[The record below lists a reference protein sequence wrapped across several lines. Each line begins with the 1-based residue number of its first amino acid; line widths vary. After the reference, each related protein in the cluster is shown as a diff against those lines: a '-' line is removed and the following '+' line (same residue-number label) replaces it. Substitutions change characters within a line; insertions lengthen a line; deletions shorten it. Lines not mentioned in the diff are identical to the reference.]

1 MLKKIFR
8 VLLALYFIAD
18 SFGSGLFA
26 AESAAASLPKST
38 VQFEEENFEN
48 SVFKDPN
55 RFGGQIKLFEPSRYG
70 FLAEDKPLLL
80 PQEEEETGED
90 EYFKYNRAYLENVI
104 KEAGGGI
111 ELKEKAAEYIEILN
125 PSLLLPIYGTTISM
139 TGRKTFGIKYDVKK
153 YKESKSTV
161 DDRNT
166 SSMEFEQEM
175 QLKVQG
181 KISDRIFVDID
192 YDDQREEAQNIGVSY
207 RGKAGELVQ
216 SADFGDIEL
225 SMPGSE
231 FISYSKQVFG
241 AKMHLQYGDAHLHL
255 IGSQNKGES
264 KSKQFKGDSVFET
277 VNIRDLQYS
286 RRKYYDLTFGYQ
298 TGATTDTTWTYA
310 IRAGTEKV
318 YIDDHTNGGY
328 QVASK
333 AVDIKTGAEYPNN
346 GGTAAFRLLTRG
358 VDYTID
364 YNQNILIFNNG
375 LNATDVVAID
385 YQNSQGEWASSAQ
398 PGGLPVLIKTNN
410 ERPISSTAELG
421 YQLEIKRYYNIGAT
435 QITRDDGSGNFI
447 LKLLESDGSEVCAV
461 NDPRPFCQFTVDYD
475 KGIFKIGGR
484 FTDVG
489 LYNATPV
496 STANRY
502 FFIQY
507 TSTVKTYFLEPDIV
521 LQSETVK
528 VNGATM
534 QRNSDYYVDY
544 TSGFITFYN
553 SDLIGSN
560 SVVDVS
566 YDVVGANEES
576 ALMGGR
582 FNYDFTD
589 KISVGASLLN
599 ESGSEPK
606 RVPSVGATTSS
617 LTAME
622 ADFKVDNVQV
632 AEGVHVTLGAEA
644 AQSRKDENLFG
655 YAMIDSMEETKEYVK
670 ASTVYSDWKIA
681 SNPTAETNFFDS
693 IKWDSEDV
701 PMLQINPS
709 AIANGD
715 DRQNVLIINYDF
727 SIAQDKGYADRDE
740 VSIVFPISNS
750 GVDFSEKTL
759 FELTMQGE
767 ENGPLLNV
775 SFGSVN
781 EMSDNY
787 SAYPSL
793 LAQGMR
799 IDEIFPTCSKYYV
812 AGMNTVP
819 KTEDL
824 RCTGR
829 LTNTEDTGW
838 IYINPDGTYQRY
850 NPFAKNTYNPF
861 PQPNGIVD
869 TQDLNGN
876 GLLDS
881 EDVTSGGSFGF
892 AGEEIKNL
900 PGGEINY
907 TGWKTFNQEVDFASS
922 SNAWGTDWTSIQ
934 QMRITLK
941 RNPNGG
947 KLKGQIKIASLGVSG
962 SVWQGLDTDE
972 EVLLSYG
979 INNVDNMDYKPI
991 FSDSGDG
998 GEVFRTLYGSVNE
1011 MRKDDGTNNV
1021 EEQSLALQYDF
1032 SKNPALS
1039 KVSVQNNFSAMDFS
1053 KHKQFRFLLYNNGDI
1068 DEDTEFFLRISSD
1081 ENNYSEIRVPLG
1093 FKDAWHLYNLRL
1105 IDTNGDNIPDRW
1117 ENESKYPA
1125 SASNAGML
1133 NYKRVGIIT
1142 AGIIK
1147 ADGTTP
1153 QGEVWLDDIFLA
1165 DSVVTV
1171 GNAYMAQAKVNVDNW
1186 FDAGGKVAYMDENFQ
1201 TPVAVATNQK
1211 NRQEDYYL
1219 NFKRFKDLPVR
1230 AKYHRSNTV
1239 TPDVLG
1245 YNSSNTV
1252 SLLDK
1257 GEVDRNSGSVEAE
1270 YTGAGLP
1277 NIGAS
1282 YSFEKA
1288 DYQML
1293 QRKDASNTYSLSLNH
1308 VSNRKNSIVR
1318 NLTAGTSLVKSKID
1332 YSDNQLIATQG
1343 SNYNSD
1349 TTTQNYNFKMTLV
1362 PWQGASIVPSYSL
1375 SSADEK
1381 RRYFDVSSGIDA
1393 FRNKSYSKYASET
1406 AAVSAALRIR
1416 PWLTPTASYSVNIK
1430 ENNNL
1435 TATSYKANNQIY
1447 NFDIGDVKS
1456 INRSSEGNVSLSL
1469 NGRDMLPKSK
1479 LFSAFTVS
1487 GSYKMQDGD
1496 AWENVPDSFE
1506 ALDKLWLRSSMGI
1519 NSPYSYRSSLTIRDT
1534 YSAAMRWNPF
1544 KEYGFSGRAAPLNT
1558 MSIINNFSKSFQTS
1572 EDLGS
1577 EYKTITSTLPDI
1589 VFYIDELEKFFTSSG
1604 KIFSGTNIKL
1614 KYALSTNEIIGSEYK
1629 EDIAYGG
1636 DLRFV
1641 FLDYFDTTLSYTQ
1654 QRQEK
1659 TDLLVNQPLASYYRK
1674 DFSAQT
1680 SFSHRAFRFT
1690 PKITYIYDKSEE
1702 VGDVLVDDVKEIVPS
1717 LNVRVDFN
1725 LPFSF
1730 NIPLLGSQYLMT
1742 NRVIWNSTASY
1753 SRRRSFTIEENRD
1766 LFDFTTSL
1774 DYEVS
1779 KNIRLTLSG
1788 AFQNF
1793 KHLYIEEDSYTAY
1806 NIGTMLTIQF

>member
-1 MLKKIFR
+1 MLKK
-8 VLLALYFIAD
+8 LLRLFLCFCLLTDCFSLSAFGAEARPD
-18 SFGSGLFA
+18 SPDK
-26 AESAAASLPKST
+26 AEEQS
-38 VQFEEENFEN
+38 FEN
-48 SVFKDPN
+48 SVLKDPS
-55 RFGGQIKLFEPSRYG
+55 RFGEGIKLFEPSRYG
-70 FLAEDKPLLL
+70 FLAEEKPLLL
-80 PQEEEETGED
+80 PYEETSPEEED
-90 EYFKYNRAYLENVI
+90 DYFRYNRAYLENVI
-104 KEAGGGI
+104 KDMEGGI
-111 ELKEKAAEYIEILN
+111 EIKERAAEYIEILN

-153 YKESKSTV
+153 YKESTSTL

-192 YDDQREEAQNIGVSY
+192 YDDQREDAQNIGVSY
-207 RGKAGELVQ
+207 RGKPGEIVQ

-225 SMPGSE
+225 SLPGTE

-241 AKMHLQYGDAHLHL
+241 AKMHLQYGDAHLRL

-277 VNIRDLQYS
+277 VNIKDLQYI

-298 TGATTDTTWTYA
+298 TGASASTQWAYA
-310 IRAGTEKV
+310 IRQGTERV

-328 QVASK
+328 QVAMK
-333 AVDIKTGAEYPNN
+333 AVDIKTGAVYPSN

-358 VDYTID
+358 VDYTVD
-364 YNQNILIFNNG
+364 YNQNILIFNNS
-375 LNATDVVAID
+375 LNATDVVAVD
-385 YQNSQGEWASSAQ
+385 YENSQGAVPSSAQ
-398 PGGLPVLIKTNN
+398 PDGYPILIKTNN
-410 ERPISSTAELG
+410 DRPISSSDELD

-447 LKLLESDGSEVCAV
+447 LKLLESDGAEVCASS
-461 NDPRPFCQFTVDYD
+461 DTRPFCQFTVDYD

-484 FTDVG
+484 FSDVS
-489 LYNATPV
+489 LYNSTPV
-496 STANRY
+496 SSTNRY
-502 FFIQY
+502 FFVQY
-507 TSTVKTYFLEPDIV
+507 TSTVKTYFLESDIV
-521 LQSETVK
+521 VQSETVK

-534 QRNSDYYVDY
+534 ARNKDYYVDY
-544 TSGFITFYN
+544 ASGFITFYN

-560 SVVDVS
+560 SVVDVTYEVS
-566 YDVVGANEES
+566 GGGEDT

-606 RVPSVGATTSS
+606 RVPNVGATASS
-617 LTAME
+617 LMAME
-622 ADFKVDNVQV
+622 ADFKVDDVEV
-632 AEGVHVTLGAEA
+632 AEGVHVSLGGEA

-655 YAMIDSMEETKEYVK
+655 YAMIDSMEETKEYIK

-681 SNPTAETNFFDS
+681 SNPTAETNFFDAVR
-693 IKWDSEDV
+693 WDSQDV

-715 DRQNVLIINYDF
+715 DKQNVLLINYDF
-727 SIAQDKGYADRDE
+727 SIAQDKGYGDRDE

-750 GVDFSEKTL
+750 GVDFSDKTL

-767 ENGPLLNV
+767 ENGPLINV
-775 SFGSVN
+775 TFGTVN

-787 SAYPSL
+787 GDYSSL
-793 LAQGMR
+793 LAAGFQL
-799 IDEIFPTCSKYYV
+799 DQIFPVCSKYYV

-824 RCTGR
+824 RCTGK
-829 LTNTEDTGW
+829 LTNSEDMGW
-838 IYINPDGTYQRY
+838 LYINPDGSYQRY
-850 NPFAKNTYNPF
+850 NPFANNVYNPL
-861 PQPNGIVD
+861 PQPTGKIE

-881 EDVTSGGSFGF
+881 EDLTSGGSFGF
-892 AGEEIKNL
+892 AGQEIQGL
-900 PGGEINY
+900 PGGEINFS
-907 TGWKTFNQEVDFASS
+907 GWKTFNQEVDFGSAT
-922 SNAWGTDWTSIQ
+922 NVWGTDWTSIQ
-934 QMRITLK
+934 QMRVTLK

-947 KLKGQIKIASLGVSG
+947 KLKGQIRIASLGVSG
-962 SVWQGLDTDE
+962 SVWQPLDTDE

-979 INNVDNMDYKPI
+979 INNVDNTHYKPI
-991 FSDSGDG
+991 FSDAGDG
-998 GEVFRTLYGSVNE
+998 GEVFRTLYGSVNDLK
-1011 MRKDDGTNNV
+1011 KDDGTNNI

-1032 SKNPALS
+1032 SKNPALE
-1039 KVSVQNNFSAMDFS
+1039 KVSVQHNFSAMDFS
-1053 KHKQFRFLLYNNGDI
+1053 KHRQFRFLLYNNGDI
-1068 DEDTEFFLRISSD
+1068 DEDTSFYLRIAAD
-1081 ENNYSEIRVPLG
+1081 ENNYSEVRVPLN
-1093 FKDAWHLYNLRL
+1093 FKDAWRLYSLKL

-1117 ENESKYPA
+1117 ENISKYDA
-1125 SASNAGML
+1125 SVVNEGML

-1153 QGEVWLDDIFLA
+1153 KGEVWLDDIFLA
-1165 DSVVTV
+1165 DSMVTV
-1171 GNAYMAQAKVNVDNW
+1171 GNAYMAQAKVSVDNW
-1186 FDAGGKVAYMDENFQ
+1186 FDAGGKITYIDENFQ

-1219 NFKRFKDLPVR
+1219 KFKRFKKFPIN
-1230 AKYHRSNTV
+1230 ANYYRSNTI

-1257 GEVDRNSGSVEAE
+1257 GEVNRDRGSINAE
-1270 YTGAGLP
+1270 YIDGKLP
-1277 NIGAS
+1277 TVGVS
-1282 YSFEKA
+1282 YSFENA

-1293 QRKDASNTYSLSLNH
+1293 ERKDDSDTYSLTLNH
-1308 VSNRKNSIVR
+1308 TAKSRDNIIKSFS
-1318 NLTAGTSLVKSKID
+1318 AGTSLVKSKID
-1332 YSDNQLIATQG
+1332 YSDAQLVSSSG
-1343 SNYNSD
+1343 GYYNSD
-1349 TTTQNYNFKMTLV
+1349 TTTQNYNFKMTLS
-1362 PWQGASIVPSYSL
+1362 PWQGTSIVPSYSL
-1375 SSADEK
+1375 TSADEK
-1381 RRYFDVSSGIDA
+1381 RKYFDASDGIES
-1393 FRNKSYSKYASET
+1393 FKNKKYSKYASET
-1406 AAVSAALRIR
+1406 ASVSTALRLR
-1416 PWLTPTASYSVNIK
+1416 PWLTPTASYSVSVK

-1435 TATSYKANNQIY
+1435 SRTSYKANDTTY
-1447 NFDIGDVKS
+1447 TFDIGDVKS
-1456 INRSSEGNVSLSL
+1456 INRSSEGNVALSL

-1479 LFSAFTVS
+1479 LFSALTIS
-1487 GSYKMQDGD
+1487 GSYRLQDGD

-1506 ALDKLWLRSSMGI
+1506 SLDKLWLRSSMGI
-1519 NSPYSYRSSLTIRDT
+1519 NSPYSYRSSLTMRDT
-1534 YSAAMRWNPF
+1534 YSAAMRWSPF
-1544 KEYGFSGRAAPLNT
+1544 KEYGFSGMAAPIKT
-1558 MSIINNFSKSFQTS
+1558 ISVINNFSRSYQTT

-1577 EYKTITSTLPDI
+1577 EYKTVTSTLPDV
-1589 VFYIDELEKFFTSSG
+1589 VFYIDELEKFFGSSG
-1604 KIFSGTNIKL
+1604 KVLSGANLKL
-1614 KYALSTNEIIGSEYK
+1614 KYAFSTNETLGTDYK
-1629 EDIAYGG
+1629 EDVAYGG

-1641 FLDYFDTTLSYTQ
+1641 LFNYFDTTLSYTE
-1654 QRQEK
+1654 QRQDK
-1659 TDLLVNQPLASYYRK
+1659 TDLKVNEPLATYLRK

-1702 VGDVLVDDVKEIVPS
+1702 VGDVLVDRVEEIVPS

-1730 NIPLLGSQYLMT
+1730 RLPLLGAQYLMT
-1742 NRVIWNSTASY
+1742 NRVIWNTTASY
-1753 SRRRSFTIEENRD
+1753 SRRRSFTVDENRD
-1766 LFDFTTSL
+1766 LIDITTSL
-1774 DYEVS
+1774 DYEIS
-1779 KNIRLTLSG
+1779 KNVRLTLSG
-1788 AFQNF
+1788 AFQDF
-1793 KHLYIEEDSYTAY
+1793 KHLYIAEDSYTAY